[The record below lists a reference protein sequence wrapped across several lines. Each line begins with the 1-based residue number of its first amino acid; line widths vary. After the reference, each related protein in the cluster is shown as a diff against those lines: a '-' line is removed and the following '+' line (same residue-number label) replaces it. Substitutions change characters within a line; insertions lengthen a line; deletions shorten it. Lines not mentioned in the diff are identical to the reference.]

1 MKSDLKQAAGYG
13 LIVLASC
20 FFGASASLGKSI
32 MKAGVTTTMLMEIR
46 SVVTSVVLLPI
57 LLLLGRKHLKIKIAD
72 LPHFFLLAIPG
83 LALVNVSYYYAV
95 SRLNIALAVFIQ
107 FTAPV
112 LILLFGLVSG
122 REKLTRV
129 KLFAL
134 LLSLSGTYMM
144 VELYKSHNQSIPA
157 AGLVSALISNLSFAF
172 YVVLSHRMG
181 QRHSAWT
188 LVFFG
193 YTIAAIF
200 WCAIQSPIETMEQ
213 ISASRLWSKTVFF
226 AVCSTLI
233 PFAIFLSGLR
243 RVSPTGGAIASTSET
258 VTATLFAFLILG
270 ETLTVGQIFG
280 AALIL
285 SAILILILKSEKP
298 PVLEEV

>member
-32 MKAGVTTTMLMEIR
+32 MKAGVSTIMLMEIR
-46 SVVTSVVLLPI
+46 SVITSVVLLPV
-57 LLLLGRKHLKIKIAD
+57 LLLLGRKHLRIKSAD
-72 LPHFFLLAIPG
+72 LPQFFLLAIPG
-83 LALVNVSYYYAV
+83 LALVNASYYYAV
-95 SRLNIALAVFIQ
+95 SLLNIALAVFIQ
-107 FTAPV
+107 FAAPV
-112 LILLFGLVSG
+112 LILLFGLISG
-122 REKLTRV
+122 KEKPTRD

-134 LLSLSGTYMM
+134 LLSLAGTYMM
-144 VELYKSHNQSIPA
+144 VELYKSHDQGIPT
-157 AGLVSALISNLSFAF
+157 AGLVSALISALSFAF

-200 WCAIQSPIETMEQ
+200 WCVIQSPVETMRQ
-213 ISASRLWSKTVFF
+213 ISVNHIWSKTVFF

-258 VTATLFAFLILG
+258 VTATFFAFLILG
-270 ETLTVGQIFG
+270 ETLTVGQVFG

-285 SAILILILKSEKP
+285 SAILILILNSEEP